1 MKRINAKKIVAVAAG
16 AALLGIGLAFSGG
29 VTFSSV
35 PIINNAGQPVVQIVI
50 GSGAKPSDGVAA
62 ANIAAAIGNLAYTS
76 ENITATVNAT
86 QAAKVLSAQIV
97 GSSGYTLSNQ
107 QVWLKESASATA
119 PSGSYGFTALIG
131 SVLNRGIQL
140 NSPSSTKSL
149 DNSGTYSYV
158 SQSPYSLTA
167 SPLDSPYSTAGSV
180 PTGGPGGTP
189 QTGINGGSG
198 GGITFTGSAP
208 SSTNGATRYD
218 NIMQVSNSNLPSL
231 LSNSGPY
238 GETEYLWLTGFP
250 VYDGQTGY
258 NNFALLSAD
267 GAYQVVF
274 SNPIT
279 ITSGSGHAYS
289 NGLVTGINNAAF
301 TLLGQNYT
309 IINATLPTSTAT
321 STTAVPGG
329 KLEVAQSLTP
339 LTSISPPEG
348 NITSGNF
355 KVVLTDMGQPNVSG
369 IAPAIIDV
377 LYNGK
382 VTNNTAIFPGHLVQ
396 FNVSGHI
403 LDVKVNQTVEG
414 FYAYSKYA
422 KIQLYS
428 NVMNFSGNGQQFNKT
443 TNPNW
448 DADIL
453 WSNSSGTAGI
463 PIQLKS
469 IILYGTSTD
478 AQTLLPGQSFS
489 FITSPSVYKLQFV
502 GDTLTAANM
511 DPLTVAT
518 SSQTGGINY
527 ENTFGSGSPTISNIT
542 EPAQE
547 LVVTSQIPNAFSY
560 AGVQSS
566 SVTYDLTPYELI
578 TDANAIA
585 VTGGIHLANA
595 IGTTVTMT
603 GSGVTNLYTTQHPSV
618 TVTLTGYTFTNTT
631 PITYSATTAYVELNA
646 GDSNVN
652 STTYHFY
659 NITNIKMSE
668 PILGTVSVVAA
679 TSDTAQ
685 AAVPLATLEDTGST
699 AILYTPTS
707 SSSQYTYALAS
718 AAGNVVTYNQQ
729 NGQPTNYFAL
739 AATWSNSAPTVGT
752 TSQFFTYTINEYPI
766 PNVAT
771 LDSLSFGLVNSSA
784 GVSGANP
791 LQLNYSTGS
800 GYTRGTKN
808 NVTYVSSQPHTV
820 TVQPGFRTEKG
831 SSLVSVSP
839 TELTFNLAKNI
850 DGLDFIVAPETVN
863 VVSTSKAQNYGP
875 YGVGVATNIPNVSI
889 GAVNATIAV
898 SSANV
903 VVAGIQ
909 NLTATPSQATAIEP
923 VLLKNLGT
931 TSPLVVLD
939 SSANP
944 SSNLILIGSGYV
956 NSLSAQLN
964 VSITPSNGGP
974 ITAAYGSNRILVAGY
989 TANQTTAAANNF
1001 IQDLYTNAAMAST

>member
-1 MKRINAKKIVAVAAG
+1 M
-16 AALLGIGLAFSGG
+16 
-29 VTFSSV
+29 
-35 PIINNAGQPVVQIVI
+35 
-50 GSGAKPSDGVAA
+50 
-62 ANIAAAIGNLAYTS
+62 
-76 ENITATVNAT
+76 
-86 QAAKVLSAQIV
+86 
-97 GSSGYTLSNQ
+97 
-107 QVWLKESASATA
+107 
-119 PSGSYGFTALIG
+119 
-131 SVLNRGIQL
+131 
-140 NSPSSTKSL
+140 
-149 DNSGTYSYV
+149 
-158 SQSPYSLTA
+158 
-167 SPLDSPYSTAGSV
+167 
-180 PTGGPGGTP
+180 
-189 QTGINGGSG
+189 
-198 GGITFTGSAP
+198 
-208 SSTNGATRYD
+208 
-218 NIMQVSNSNLPSL
+218 
-231 LSNSGPY
+231 
-238 GETEYLWLTGFP
+238 
-250 VYDGQTGY
+250 
-258 NNFALLSAD
+258 SAD

-566 SVTYDLTPYELI
+566 SVTYDLTPYELV
-578 TDANAIA
+578 TNGNAISSA
-585 VTGGIHLANA
+585 SGGSVTGPTTVTEVNVPVAGETTSVTNTVTVNAGVPTLADA

-603 GSGVTNLYTTQHPSV
+603 GSGVTNLYTTQHPSI
-618 TVTLTGYTFTNTT
+618 TVTLAGYTFVNTSTNHF
-631 PITYSATTAYVELNA
+631 SATTAYVELNA
-646 GDSNVN
+646 GDGNVN
-652 STTYHFY
+652 TTSYNFY
-659 NITNIKMSE
+659 NITNVKLSE
-668 PILGTVSVVAA
+668 PILGQVSVAVAA
-679 TSDTAQ
+679 NNIDSVLTYKTEDVLVTNSITPSNIISNTITYPNNVVSATSPA
-685 AAVPLATLEDTGST
+685 LSTLSDTGST

-831 SSLVSVSP
+831 SSRASVSP